1 MSWSGPSLWYVFL
14 VLPQSGFPH
23 VLSPWLQLTRVSQA
37 SIAVL
42 YVIIS
47 YILYYDSLLPLLI
60 AVGCDFAMLIAFIV
74 VAVTSGK
81 DLNTLECSALPPP
94 PSKQS
99 SEPATFTV
107 SVPPSEQSSNVNTN
121 TNSSPSPSAITDG
134 SADGASGYGTSSYG
148 TSSTGG
154 GSGDGGGNY
163 GSSVVY
169 NISRVVARAM
179 ATRGDGKKPTV
190 DYLSFVGRDQPHC
203 YEIKT
208 VWGLG
213 IALCVLFAFSSIV
226 CAGLWRRIKGPGSS
240 SAPKDVE
247 G

>member
-1 MSWSGPSLWYVFL
+1 MYL
-14 VLPQSGFPH
+14 LPASYW
-23 VLSPWLQLTRVSQA
+23 VSSLSPTLTRFQA

-42 YVIIS
+42 YVIVS

-60 AVGCDFAMLIAFIV
+60 AVGSDFAMLIAFIV

-81 DLNTLECSALPPP
+81 NLNMLECSALPPP

-99 SEPATFTV
+99 SEPVTFTV
-107 SVPPSEQSSNVNTN
+107 SAPPSEQTSSVNSNIN
-121 TNSSPSPSAITDG
+121 TSPSPITDG
-134 SADGASGYGTSSYG
+134 GA
-148 TSSTGG
+148 G
-154 GSGDGGGNY
+154 GSGGYSTTSYGNPGDGSGSGGGNY

-169 NISRVVARAM
+169 NIGRVVARA
-179 ATRGDGKKPTV
+179 ASESSNKKPTV
-190 DYLSFVGRDQPHC
+190 DYLSFVARDQPHC

-226 CAGLWRRIKGPGSS
+226 CAGLWRRVKGPGSS
-240 SAPKDVE
+240 AADKDLE